1 MPDHPA
7 DIAIDLSEMQRVS
20 ESIRSMLLKLRSK
33 HDLAKYEYTRQIRV
47 APGEFAHS
55 HPILTLNTRVREEN
69 ALLSLYLHEQM
80 HWYENW
86 YSHSNHDG
94 WMEIW
99 ASLTRL
105 YPDVPAAFPEG
116 ASTAQSSY
124 LHLIVN
130 WLEIAATADF
140 LGMDE
145 AIRIASGSL
154 IYAGLYKIVLTDW
167 DTLTCLYR
175 DQGLSPIRLATT
187 MTDAD
192 FALAARME
200 EAATD

>member
-99 ASLTRL
+99 ASLTKL

-116 ASTAQSSY
+116 ARTAQSSY